1 MTSPGWAFRGA
12 AVLMCVLFLVS
23 LAVQYNDPDPYLWM
37 PIYGYAAWLAWNGAR
52 GRLSFRA
59 NAIGLVVYLAL
70 FALWSPSLF
79 RARAEAFEH
88 WHMLAP
94 DDEEPREA
102 GGLAICAAWCA
113 IQLVMARRR

>member
-1 MTSPGWAFRGA
+1 MSPGSVFRGA
-12 AVLMCVLFLVS
+12 AALMCVLFLVS

-37 PIYGYAAWLAWNGAR
+37 PIYGYAAWLAFCGAR
-52 GRLSFRA
+52 GRLSVRA
-59 NAIGLVVYLAL
+59 NAIGLVSYLAL
-70 FALWSPSLF
+70 FALWAPSLV
-79 RARAEAFEH
+79 RARAQAFEH

-113 IQLVMARRR
+113 VQLVMARRR